1 MDEFKYYDIPSPFS
15 TLARGLFSIKEPGDE
30 RRYRIVARGYD
41 KFFNIGEVPWT
52 TVRVPPYMH
61 VSLVSLSFDQWS
73 SLEAHTRPP
82 FILTLKSNGCII
94 FIVALST
101 SKLLITSKHSI
112 GPVQG
117 ASESHAEVGERWLH
131 RHLERAGKTT
141 EQLAET
147 LYAKNWTIATEVR
160 GALNL

>member
-1 MDEFKYYDIPSPFS
+1 MNNDIESSHEDTTNFS
-15 TLARGLFSIKEPGDE
+15 TSE
-30 RRYRIVARGYD
+30 
-41 KFFNIGEVPWT
+41 KFHGQPCVF
-52 TVRVPPYMH
+52 PPHMH
-61 VSLVSLSFDQWS
+61 LHPVSLSFDQWS
-73 SLEAHTRPP
+73 SLEAYTKPP
-82 FILTLKSNGCII
+82 YILTLKSNGCII
-94 FIVALST
+94 FIAALST

-160 GALNL
+160 RVPNP